1 MKNIYSVLALGLV
14 LLMFS
19 CAKDKSNYDYTP
31 NEVIKVEGLQA
42 TYTPVSEKDRL
53 VIEPTA
59 TSTDPN
65 AKFEYLWGI
74 YETNVQGSAPV
85 LDTIGRTQKLDYL
98 VKQPAKG
105 WVLVLRV
112 KNTNTKY
119 TQYFTATVN
128 VVTQFTRGWYVAKDD
143 GAQADL
149 DLFLT
154 PTTIT
159 PDGKIENVY
168 SMINGK
174 KLSGKAQIMNFFSA
188 YKSTVTGVLGNTRA
202 LFLVTDK
209 DISALNINTMK
220 EIRGYNTL
228 FYEPPAVKAPAFVC
242 IGSSANYVVNNGQ
255 CHSIYAMSA
264 NTGQFGVAKIK
275 NDLGTPYNL
284 SRYFY
289 TYWITDPFFFDM
301 TSSSF
306 LSATGTGAVMTSVSD
321 APDVAG
327 KKVTDMPANNNN
339 KNLLYWGYKTSAL
352 SYAVFQDKTVPSL
365 KILSEVTASRTAFK
379 MINDTLQT
387 TSKIYNAT
395 RFALLDGD
403 ENMIYFVLGNEIW
416 SRNLSNKFEQLQYT
430 VPAGEEVTFVRHRK
444 YTSEAA
450 YAHNYVM
457 IGTKSGNNYK
467 VRMFTKSSGNLASAP
482 AFTLEGTGIVRD
494 VMYMAPSVSE
504 TTYSNSY

>member
-1 MKNIYSVLALGLV
+1 MKNRYKILCLGV
-14 LLMFS
+14 ILLTAS
-19 CAKDKSNYDYTP
+19 CAKDKSNYDFQP
-31 NEVIKVEGLQA
+31 KEVITVKGIEA
-42 TYTPVSEKDRL
+42 NYTTVSEKESL
-53 VIEPTA
+53 VLNPEVS
-59 TSTDPN
+59 STDPN

-74 YETNVQGSAPV
+74 YETSVQGSAPV
-85 LDTIGRTQKLDYL
+85 LDTIGRTKELNYL
-98 VKQPAKG
+98 VLKPAKG
-105 WVLVLRV
+105 WVLVFRV
-112 KNTNTKY
+112 TNVNTKY
-119 TQYFTATVN
+119 SQYFTSSIN

-143 GAQADL
+143 GIQSDL

-154 PTTIT
+154 PTAIT
-159 PDGKIENVY
+159 PVGKLENVY
-168 SMINGK
+168 SENNGK
-174 KLSGKAQIMNFFSA
+174 KLEGKASMITFFSA

-202 LFLVTDK
+202 LFLLTDK
-209 DISALNINTMK
+209 NVSGLNINTLK

-228 FYEPPAVKAPAFVC
+228 FYDAPAVKAPDAVFL
-242 IGSSANYVVNNGQ
+242 GSQANYLVNNGQ
-255 CHSIYAMSA
+255 CHSLYAMSA

-275 NDLGTPYNL
+275 DDLATPYHL
-284 SRYFY
+284 SKYFFG
-289 TYWITDPFFFDM
+289 YWIADPFFFDE

-321 APDVAG
+321 APPVDG

-339 KNLLYWGYKTSAL
+339 KKMLYMGYKASNMA
-352 SYAVFQDKTVPSL
+352 YAMFQDKTVPSL
-365 KILSEVTASRTAFK
+365 KILSAITPNRTAFK

-430 VPAGEEVTFVRHRK
+430 APAGEEVTFVRHRK

-457 IGTKSGNNYK
+457 IGTKSGSNYK
-467 VRMFTKSSGNLASAP
+467 VRMFTKSSGNLASTP

-494 VMYMAPSVSE
+494 VLYMSPSVSE
-504 TTYSNSY
+504 TTYSYSY

>member
-1 MKNIYSVLALGLV
+1 MKNIYSALTLGLT

-19 CAKDKSNYDYTP
+19 CAKDKSNYDYAP
-31 NEVIKVEGLQA
+31 NEKITVTGLEA
-42 TYTPVSEKDRL
+42 GYSPISEKDRL

-112 KNTNTKY
+112 KNTNTQY

-143 GAQADL
+143 GTQADL

-154 PTTIT
+154 PTAIT
-159 PDGKIENVY
+159 PNGKIENVY

-174 KLSGKAQIMNFFSA
+174 KLQGKGLIMNFFSS
-188 YKSTVTGVLGNTRA
+188 YKSMATGVLGNTRA
-202 LFLVTDK
+202 FIVATENDA
-209 DISALNINTMK
+209 SAININTMK
-220 EIRGYNTL
+220 ELRGFNSL
-228 FYEPPAVKAPAFVC
+228 FYQAPAVKAPGSVFL
-242 IGSSANYVVNNGQ
+242 GSSAVYLVNNGQ
-255 CHSIYAMSA
+255 CHSIYSMSA

-275 NDLGTPYNL
+275 NDLNTPYSL
-284 SRYFY
+284 SKYFL
-289 TYWITDPFFFDM
+289 TSSFADPFFFDE

-306 LSATGTGAVMTSVSD
+306 IAATATGAVMTSVSD
-321 APDVAG
+321 APDKDG
-327 KKVTDMPANNNN
+327 KKETDMPANNNN
-339 KNLLYWGYKTSAL
+339 KKMLYMGYKTSSL
-352 SYAVFQDKTVPSL
+352 GYAVFQDKTVSSL
-365 KILSEVTASRTAFK
+365 KILSAVTPNRTAFK
-379 MINDTLQT
+379 MLNDTLLT

-444 YTSEAA
+444 STEAGYA
-450 YAHNYVM
+450 YNYVM
-457 IGTKSGNNYK
+457 VGTKSGSNYK
-467 VRMFTKSSGNLASAP
+467 VRMFTKSSGNLSVTP
-482 AFTLEGTGIVRD
+482 AFILEGAGIVRD

-504 TTYSNSY
+504 YTYSNSY